1 MSADLYT
8 VRVFFEDARGC
19 VKAPGVYR
27 SISRAPTIYGLPKL
41 EMIDFA
47 PEVNCAYLCPH
58 MGSRR
63 EMTEAEA
70 LAVVAWL
77 RAVQAGTDRGAAP

>member
-8 VRVFFEDARGC
+8 VQVFFEGERGC

-27 SISRAPTIYGLPKL
+27 AISAPPTIPGLPKL
-41 EMIDFA
+41 QANDFA
-47 PEVNCAYLCPH
+47 GEVNCAYLLPW
-58 MGSRR
+58 MGERR
-63 EMTEAEA
+63 EMREAES

-77 RAVQAGTDRGAAP
+77 RAVQKGAA